1 MKQPGGP
8 FSWVMS
14 GFEISLPTTLEAA
27 KCLVWKV
34 PDLMLNRLGFDPLL
48 FHLLDM

>member
-1 MKQPGGP
+1 MKQLGRV

-27 KCLVWKV
+27 WRKV

-48 FHLLDM
+48 CHLLARRR